1 MPGPARYR
9 GVAALLSA
17 HAART
22 PDKPFLTSI
31 DEGRSLSFSETRALA
46 ARLARRFAERG
57 VARGDRILVLS
68 ANGLDQAALYFAALA
83 YGAVYC
89 TVDVEVNA
97 AHVEE
102 MAARIGPRLVVY
114 DSGAGGVLPPAAGVP
129 AVAVDALVAEARRA
143 AEAEPPPRP
152 VAADAFAVV
161 SFTSGTSAAP
171 KGVIHQHGNYLRIAE
186 QTVDMWKLG
195 ADDRVLEYRSFGW
208 ASSHMLTLMPCLLA
222 GAGILFARRF
232 SAGRF
237 FDWIAGHA
245 PTVVFGVPTV
255 VNMLLDRAGPPPPGR
270 FAGVR
275 FMSCSTAPLMV
286 ERHRRFEEAYGVELV
301 QLYGMSEGGV
311 VAGNHAGARRI
322 GSVGP
327 PGLYQNLRIVGAD
340 GAALAPGETGEIE
353 IGGAQ
358 NGYGYL
364 HPGGRVERIRGRR
377 LKTGDLGYLDADGF
391 LHVAGRA
398 KEVVIRGGVNVSPLE
413 VDNAIAGH
421 PDVAEAATIGVSD
434 PVHGEALVSFVA
446 LRPGARL
453 GAAGVKEHCARALP
467 EAKRPREVVIRAGI
481 PRNDRG
487 KIDRGALRRDWDRLG
502 GF

>member
-9 GVAALLSA
+9 GVAALLRA

-31 DEGRSLSFSETRALA
+31 DEGRSLSFAETSALA

-57 VARGDRILVLS
+57 VARGDRILVLCG
-68 ANGLDQAALYFAALA
+68 NGLDQAALYFAALA

-89 TVDVEVNA
+89 TVNVEVNA

-102 MAARIGPRLVVY
+102 MAARIGPRLVVF
-114 DSGAGGVLPPAAGVP
+114 DSGAEGAAPPVAGVP
-129 AVAVDALVAEARRA
+129 AVAVDALIAEARRG
-143 AEAEPPPRP
+143 AEAEPHPRA

-161 SFTSGTSAAP
+161 AFTSGTSAAP

-195 ADDRVLEYRSFGW
+195 AEDRVLEYRSFSW
-208 ASSHMLTLMPCLLA
+208 ASSHMLTLMPCLLV

-237 FDWIAGHA
+237 FDWIARHA
-245 PTVVFGVPTV
+245 PTVVIGVPTV
-255 VNMLLDRAGPPPPGR
+255 VNMLLDRAEPPPPGG

-286 ERHRRFEEAYGVELV
+286 ERHRRFEETCGVELV

-327 PGLYQNLRIVGAD
+327 PGLYQDLRIVGPG
-340 GAALAPGETGEIE
+340 GAALPAGETGEIE

-391 LHVAGRA
+391 LHIAGRA
-398 KEVVIRGGVNVSPLE
+398 KDVVIRGGVNVSPLE
-413 VDNAIAGH
+413 VDNAIARH

-434 PVHGEALVSFVA
+434 PVYGEALVSFVA

-453 GAAGVKEHCARALP
+453 GEADVKEHCARALP

>member
-1 MPGPARYR
+1 MPGPARYC
-9 GVAALLSA
+9 GVAALLRA

-46 ARLARRFAERG
+46 ARLARCFAERG

-89 TVDVEVNA
+89 TVDLEVNA

-102 MAARIGPRLVVY
+102 MAARIGPRLVVF
-114 DSGAGGVLPPAAGVP
+114 DSGAGGAPPPVAGVP
-129 AVAVDALVAEARRA
+129 AVALEALVAEARRK
-143 AEAEPPPRP
+143 AEAEPHPRP

-161 SFTSGTSAAP
+161 TFTSGTSAAP

-186 QTVDMWKLG
+186 QTIDMWKLG
-195 ADDRVLEYRSFGW
+195 PQDRVLEYRSFSW

-237 FDWIAGHA
+237 FNWIARHA
-245 PTVVFGVPTV
+245 PTAVIGVPTV
-255 VNMLLDRAGPPPPGR
+255 VNMLLDRAEPAPAGC

-286 ERHRRFEEAYGVELV
+286 ERHRRFEETYGVELV

-340 GAALAPGETGEIE
+340 GAALAAGETGEIE

-398 KEVVIRGGVNVSPLE
+398 KDVVIRGGVNVSPLE
-413 VDNAIAGH
+413 VDNAIARH

-434 PVHGEALVSFVA
+434 PVYGEALVSFVA

-453 GAAGVKEHCARALP
+453 RDADVKEHCARALP
-467 EAKRPREVVIRAGI
+467 EAKRPREVVIRASI